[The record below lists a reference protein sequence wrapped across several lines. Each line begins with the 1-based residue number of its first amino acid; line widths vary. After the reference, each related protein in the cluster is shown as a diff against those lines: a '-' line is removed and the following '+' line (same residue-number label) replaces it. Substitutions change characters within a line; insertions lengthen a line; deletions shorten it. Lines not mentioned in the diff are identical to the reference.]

1 MSVTFKNLKRDAV
14 IFSELRKGP
23 VWWEKFKAD
32 DSLYIEVRKDN
43 NVNVYFEGGSIA
55 RIHYCSRHKKLQVFT
70 HYKYLGLDSSDR
82 TYVECSDI
90 IGDKIASVLELVKKK
105 YSQKHSVNGVVPK
118 EKWSEK
124 YIQGN
129 IILNSR
135 DVHLDSEFAYK
146 EGDTDIRIDL
156 VRVVDGVVKFV
167 ELKRLDDARMLKSTD
182 DSPEV
187 VEQMVRYSEFIDKH
201 KSDILNYYHT
211 LYEIKYSLGLPVP
224 ASLPESV
231 CIRPELLIF
240 DRWES
245 ADPAREMHRRRMEEI
260 LSRENIEYK
269 IISDCKKPK

>member
-1 MSVTFKNLKRDAV
+1 MSVTFKNLKKDAV

-23 VWWEKFKAD
+23 AWWEKFKAD

-105 YSQKHSVNGVVPK
+105 YSQKHSVDGVLPK
-118 EKWSEK
+118 GKWSEK

-156 VRVVDGVVKFV
+156 VQVVDGAVKFV
-167 ELKRLDDARMLKSTD
+167 ELKRLDDARMLKNTD
-182 DSPEV
+182 ESPEV

-201 KSDILNYYHT
+201 KSDILNYYQT
-211 LYEIKYSLGLPVP
+211 LYEIKSSLGLPVP
-224 ASLPESV
+224 VSLPESV

-240 DRWES
+240 DRWKS
-245 ADPAREMHRRRMEEI
+245 AHPARERHRRRMEEI
-260 LSRENIEYK
+260 LSRENIAYK
-269 IISDCKKPK
+269 IISDFMEQE

>member
-1 MSVTFKNLKRDAV
+1 MSVTFKNLKKDAV
-14 IFSELRKGP
+14 IFSELRKGLA
-23 VWWEKFKAD
+23 WWEKFKAD

-70 HYKYLGLDSSDR
+70 HYKYLGLDRSDR

-105 YSQKHSVNGVVPK
+105 YSQKHSVDGVVPK

-156 VRVVDGVVKFV
+156 VRVVDGAVTFV

-182 DSPEV
+182 ESPEV
-187 VEQMVRYSEFIDKH
+187 VEQMIRCSEFIDKH
-201 KSDILNYYHT
+201 KSDILNYYKM
-211 LYEIKYSLGLPVP
+211 LYEIKSNIGLPVP
-224 ASLPESV
+224 ASHPEYV
-231 CIRPELLIF
+231 NINPELLIF
-240 DRWES
+240 DRWEKS
-245 ADPAREMHRRRMEEI
+245 HPARDKHRSRMEEF
-260 LSRENIEYK
+260 LSREGIAYK
-269 IISDCKKPK
+269 IVGDWK

>member
-1 MSVTFKNLKRDAV
+1 MSVTFKNLKKGAV

-43 NVNVYFEGGSIA
+43 NVNVYFEGGTIA
-55 RIHYCSRHKKLQVFT
+55 RIHYCSKHKKLQVFT
-70 HYKYLGLDSSDR
+70 HYKYLGLDRSDR

-156 VRVVDGVVKFV
+156 VRVVDGAVKFV

-201 KSDILNYYHT
+201 KSDILNYYQT
-211 LYEIKYSLGLPVP
+211 LYEIKSSLGLPVP
-224 ASLPESV
+224 ASVPESV
-231 CIRPELLIF
+231 CIIPELLIF

-245 ADPAREMHRRRMEEI
+245 AHPAREVHRRRMEEI

-269 IISDCKKPK
+269 IISDCRKAE

>member
-1 MSVTFKNLKRDAV
+1 MSVTFKNLNKDAV

-23 VWWEKFKAD
+23 AWWEKFKAD

-43 NVNVYFEGGSIA
+43 NVNVYFEGGCIA

-105 YSQKHSVNGVVPK
+105 YSQKHSMNGVVQK

-129 IILNSR
+129 IILNYR

-156 VRVVDGVVKFV
+156 VRVVDGDVKFV
-167 ELKRLDDARMLKSTD
+167 ELKRLDDTRMLKSTD

-187 VEQMVRYSEFIDKH
+187 VEQMVRYSEFIVKH
-201 KSDILNYYHT
+201 KSDILNYYQT
-211 LYEIKYSLGLPVP
+211 LYEIKFSLGLPVP
-224 ASLPESV
+224 ASRPESV

-245 ADPAREMHRRRMEEI
+245 AHPARETHRRRMEEI

-269 IISDCKKPK
+269 IISDFRKTE